1 MTTQSLT
8 SAYAALIADQ
18 LSATRDFM
26 SAQLQCSDVRLNE
39 FIEYV
44 NNRHGKMLRSATL
57 LLCGKLTGEI
67 NRLHVG
73 VASVIEM
80 IHAATLL
87 HDDVIDNSTTRRF
100 QPTANSIWG
109 AKQAV
114 LLGDYLLSKAF
125 LALIEF
131 GRNDINAI
139 ITDTAATICQGEIAQ
154 NTCKGD
160 FKISVDEYLNIIS
173 RKTAVFFAA
182 AAQLGAIIS
191 NADEKTCKSLYDFGH
206 NLGMAFQVTDD
217 LIDVLG
223 AENNTGKT
231 TGRDFENKVPTMP
244 ILKSIDYTKSQI
256 DQFRQNA
263 LDRLKDFGNHPAAN
277 ALKELT
283 IAATQ
288 TAF

>member
-1 MTTQSLT
+1 
-8 SAYAALIADQ
+8 
-18 LSATRDFM
+18 
-26 SAQLQCSDVRLNE
+26 
-39 FIEYV
+39 
-44 NNRHGKMLRSATL
+44 MLRSAIL

-67 NRLHVG
+67 NKLHIG
-73 VASVIEM
+73 VAGVLEM

-109 AKQAV
+109 ANQAV

-125 LALIEF
+125 LALVEF

-139 ITDTAATICQGEIAQ
+139 ITETAATICQGEIIQ
-154 NTCKGD
+154 NTCRDD
-160 FKISVDEYLNIIS
+160 FKISVDEYLDIIS
-173 RKTAVFFAA
+173 RKTAVFFAS

-191 NADEKTCKSLYDFGH
+191 NADEKMCKNLHDFGH
-206 NLGMAFQVTDD
+206 NLGMAFQITDD

-231 TGRDFENKVPTMP
+231 TGRDLENKVPTMP
-244 ILKSIDYTKSQI
+244 SLKGIDYTKSQI

-263 LDRLKDFGNHPAAN
+263 LDKLKDFGNHPAAN

-283 IAATQ
+283 LFATQ